1 MYRSRR
7 ITYGEDDLDF
17 LIEEMVDLAG
27 PRSTRSRQ
35 VPPSPPTT
43 VIQPWLSAPIFQR
56 ARVGS
61 LEQAINWLWAAIGNR
76 WAVLVASPQRAI
88 LLDNLASMFS
98 RAWQMYSRNDL
109 QRLLT
114 RATGYTLGSQRLAGF
129 QALARARGDL
139 GLPSR
144 SVSDWALYRSVAG
157 QVNYHLRRKLES
169 RPRG

>member
-35 VPPSPPTT
+35 EPPTT
-43 VIQPWLSAPIFQR
+43 VVRPWLSAPIFPR
-56 ARVGS
+56 PRVGS
-61 LEQAINWLWAAIGNR
+61 LEEAINWLWEAIGNR
-76 WAVLVASPQRAI
+76 WPVLVASPQRAS
-88 LLDNLASMFS
+88 LLTNLANMFS
-98 RAWQMYSRNDL
+98 RASQMYSGNELR
-109 QRLLT
+109 RLLT
-114 RATGYTLGSQRLAGF
+114 RATGYILGNQRLVGSQ
-129 QALARARGDL
+129 ALERARGDL

-144 SVSDWALYRSVAG
+144 SVRDWVAYRSVVG
-157 QVNYHLRRKLES
+157 QVDYHLRRKLES